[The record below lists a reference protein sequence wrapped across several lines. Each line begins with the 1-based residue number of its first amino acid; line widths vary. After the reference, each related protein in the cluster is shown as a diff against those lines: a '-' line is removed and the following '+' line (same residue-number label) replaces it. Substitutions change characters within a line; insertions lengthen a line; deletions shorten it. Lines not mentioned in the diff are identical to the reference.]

1 VRFSFTHQEVEMQ
14 HVKQLLSLEG
24 KAALV
29 TGGGGGLGGAMALAL
44 AQAGADIVLFDLH
57 ADPMAQNASLIEK
70 ENRRCIT
77 VTGDVRKLD
86 DIERAVRAVEASFG
100 RMHIAVNSA
109 GVNIRKPALDYTEE
123 EWSTI
128 IDINLKGLYFCCQKE
143 ARVMKE
149 RGGGRII
156 NISSLTS
163 ENGLPHRSIYGA
175 SKGGVTA
182 TSRIMA
188 AEWAPFGIT
197 VNCIGP
203 GHMLTP
209 LTEKYFATSV
219 GEKILSQ
226 IPLGR
231 FGVSADLAGAV
242 VFLASE
248 AAAYITGQTIYIDGG
263 YMINPC

>member
-1 VRFSFTHQEVEMQ
+1 MQ
-14 HVKQLLSLEG
+14 HVKNLLSLEG

-44 AQAGADIVLFDLH
+44 AQAGADIVLFDLY
-57 ADPMAQNASLIEK
+57 AEPMKKCASLIEN
-70 ENRRCIT
+70 ENQRCVMT
-77 VTGDVRKLD
+77 TGDVRRLD
-86 DIERAVRAVEASFG
+86 DIEQAVQAVVTHFG
-100 RMHIAVNSA
+100 HMDIAVNSA
-109 GVNIRKPALDYTEE
+109 GVNIRKPALEYTEE
-123 EWSTI
+123 DWSKI
-128 IDINLKGLYFCCQKE
+128 IDINLKGLYFCCLKE
-143 ARVMKE
+143 ARVMKDQ
-149 RGGGRII
+149 GAGRII

-226 IPLGR
+226 IPLKR
-231 FGVSADLAGAV
+231 FGVSDDLAGAV

-248 AAAYITGQTIYIDGG
+248 ASAYITGQTIYIDGG

>member
-1 VRFSFTHQEVEMQ
+1 MQ
-14 HVKQLLSLEG
+14 NVKNLLSLEG

-44 AQAGADIVLFDLH
+44 AQAGADIVLFDLS
-57 ADPMAQNASLIEK
+57 AEPMKKCASLIEN
-70 ENRRCIT
+70 ENRRCVMT
-77 VTGDVRKLD
+77 TGDVRRLD
-86 DIERAVRAVEASFG
+86 DIEQAVQAVVTNFG
-100 RMHIAVNSA
+100 RMDIAVNSA
-109 GVNIRKPALDYTEE
+109 GVNIRKPALEYTEE
-123 EWSTI
+123 DWSKI
-128 IDINLKGLYFCCQKE
+128 IDINLKGLYFCCLKE
-143 ARVMKE
+143 ASVMKDQ
-149 RGGGRII
+149 GAGRII

-226 IPLGR
+226 IPLKR
-231 FGVSADLAGAV
+231 FGVSDDLAGAV

-248 AAAYITGQTIYIDGG
+248 ASAYITGQTIYIDGG

>member
-1 VRFSFTHQEVEMQ
+1 MLSFTRQEVAMQ

-57 ADPMAQNASLIEK
+57 ADPMKNNASLIEK
-70 ENRRCIT
+70 EGRRCLM

-86 DIERAVRAVEASFG
+86 DIERAVRTVETRFG

-128 IDINLKGLYFCCQKE
+128 IDINLKGLYFCCLKE
-143 ARVMKE
+143 ARIMKDH
-149 RGGGRII
+149 GGGRII

-188 AEWAPFGIT
+188 TEWAPFGIT

-242 VFLASE
+242 VFLASD
-248 AAAYITGQTIYIDGG
+248 AAGYITGQTIYIDGG

>member
-1 VRFSFTHQEVEMQ
+1 MP

-24 KAALV
+24 RAALV
-29 TGGGGGLGGAMALAL
+29 TGGGGGLGGAMAVAL
-44 AQAGADIVLFDLH
+44 AQAGADIVLFDLNLE
-57 ADPMAQNASLIEK
+57 PMRGVAALIEQ
-70 ENRRCIT
+70 EGRRCAM

-86 DIERAVRAVEASFG
+86 DIERAVQAVPAHFG
-100 RMHIAVNSA
+100 RLDIAVNSA
-109 GVNIRKPALDYTEE
+109 GINIRKPALDYSEQ
-123 EWSTI
+123 EWSAI
-128 IDINLKGLYFCCQKE
+128 VDINLKGLYFCCQKE
-143 ARVMKE
+143 ARVMKD

-188 AEWAPFGIT
+188 AEWAPYGIT

-209 LTEKYFATSV
+209 LTETYFATSV

-231 FGVSADLAGAV
+231 FGVSNDLAGVV

-248 AAAYITGQTIYIDGG
+248 AAAYITGQTIYVDGG

>member
-1 VRFSFTHQEVEMQ
+1 MKN
-14 HVKQLLSLEG
+14 VKSLLSLEG

-44 AQAGADIVLFDLH
+44 AQAGADIVLFDLS
-57 ADPMAQNASLIEK
+57 AEPMKKCATLIEN
-70 ENRRCIT
+70 ENRRC
-77 VTGDVRKLD
+77 VMATGDVRRLD
-86 DIERAVRAVEASFG
+86 DIEQAVQAVVTNFG
-100 RMHIAVNSA
+100 RLDIAVNSA

-123 EWSTI
+123 DWSKI
-128 IDINLKGLYFCCQKE
+128 IDINLKGLYFCCLKE
-143 ARVMKE
+143 ARVMK
-149 RGGGRII
+149 GQGAGRII

-209 LTEKYFATSV
+209 LTETYFATSV

-231 FGVSADLAGAV
+231 FGVSDDLAGAV

-248 AAAYITGQTIYIDGG
+248 ASAYITGQTIYIDGG

>member
-1 VRFSFTHQEVEMQ
+1 MKN
-14 HVKQLLSLEG
+14 VKNLLSLEG

-44 AQAGADIVLFDLH
+44 AQAGADIVLFDLS
-57 ADPMAQNASLIEK
+57 AKPMKKCATLIEN
-70 ENRRCIT
+70 ENRRC
-77 VTGDVRKLD
+77 VMATGDVRRLD
-86 DIERAVRAVEASFG
+86 DIEQAVQAVVTNFG
-100 RMHIAVNSA
+100 RLDIAVNSA

-123 EWSTI
+123 DWSKI
-128 IDINLKGLYFCCQKE
+128 IDINLKGLYFCCLKE
-143 ARVMKE
+143 ARVMK
-149 RGGGRII
+149 GQGAGRII

-209 LTEKYFATSV
+209 LTETYFATSV

-231 FGVSADLAGAV
+231 FGVSDDLAGAV

-248 AAAYITGQTIYIDGG
+248 ASAYITGQTIYIDGG

>member
-1 VRFSFTHQEVEMQ
+1 MQ

-24 KAALV
+24 RTALV

-57 ADPMAQNASLIEK
+57 AEPMKQNAALIEK
-70 ENRRCIT
+70 EKRRC
-77 VTGDVRKLD
+77 VMVGGDVRRVE
-86 DIERAVRAVEASFG
+86 DIERAVQTAVTQLG
-100 RMHIAVNSA
+100 RLDIAVNSA
-109 GVNIRKPALDYTEE
+109 GVNIRKPALEYTEQ

-128 IDINLKGLYFCCQKE
+128 IDINLKGLYFCCLQE
-143 ARVMKE
+143 ARVMKAQ
-149 RGGGRII
+149 GGGRII

-182 TSRIMA
+182 TSRILA
-188 AEWAPFGIT
+188 AEWAPYGIT

-203 GHMLTP
+203 GHMLTA
-209 LTEKYFATSV
+209 LTEKYFATEV
-219 GEKILSQ
+219 GEKIRSQ

-231 FGVSADLAGAV
+231 FGVAADLSGAI
-242 VFLASE
+242 VFLASD
-248 AAAYITGQTIYIDGG
+248 AAGYITGQTIYIDGG

>member
-1 VRFSFTHQEVEMQ
+1 
-14 HVKQLLSLEG
+14 
-24 KAALV
+24 
-29 TGGGGGLGGAMALAL
+29 MAVAL
-44 AQAGADIVLFDLH
+44 AQAGADIVLFDLNLE
-57 ADPMAQNASLIEK
+57 PMRMVAALIEQ
-70 ENRRCIT
+70 EGRRCAM

-86 DIERAVRAVEASFG
+86 DIERAVQAVPAHFG
-100 RMHIAVNSA
+100 RLDIAVNSA
-109 GVNIRKPALDYTEE
+109 GINIRKPALDYSEQ
-123 EWSTI
+123 EWSAI
-128 IDINLKGLYFCCQKE
+128 VDINLKGLYFCCQKE
-143 ARVMKE
+143 ARVMKD

-188 AEWAPFGIT
+188 AEWAPYGIT

-231 FGVSADLAGAV
+231 FGVSNDLAGVV

-248 AAAYITGQTIYIDGG
+248 AAAYITGQTIYVDGG

>member
-1 VRFSFTHQEVEMQ
+1 MKN
-14 HVKQLLSLEG
+14 VKSLLSLEG

-44 AQAGADIVLFDLH
+44 AQAGADIVLFDLS
-57 ADPMAQNASLIEK
+57 AEPMKKCANLIEN
-70 ENRRCIT
+70 ENRRC
-77 VTGDVRKLD
+77 VMATGDVRRLD
-86 DIERAVRAVEASFG
+86 DIEQAVQAVVTNFG
-100 RMHIAVNSA
+100 RLDIAVNSA

-123 EWSTI
+123 DWSKI
-128 IDINLKGLYFCCQKE
+128 IDINLKGLYFCCLKE
-143 ARVMKE
+143 ARVMK
-149 RGGGRII
+149 GQGAGRII

-209 LTEKYFATSV
+209 LTETYFATSV

-231 FGVSADLAGAV
+231 FGVSDDLAGAV

-248 AAAYITGQTIYIDGG
+248 ASAYITGQTIYIDGG

>member
-1 VRFSFTHQEVEMQ
+1 MQ
-14 HVKQLLSLEG
+14 NVKNLLSLEG

-29 TGGGGGLGGAMALAL
+29 TGGGGGLGGAMALAM
-44 AQAGADIVLFDLH
+44 AQAGADIVLFDLS
-57 ADPMAQNASLIEK
+57 AESMKKCASLIEN
-70 ENRRCIT
+70 ENRRCVMT
-77 VTGDVRKLD
+77 TGDVRRLD
-86 DIERAVRAVEASFG
+86 DIEQAVQAVVTNFG
-100 RMHIAVNSA
+100 RMDIAVNSA
-109 GVNIRKPALDYTEE
+109 GVNIRKPALEYTEE
-123 EWSTI
+123 EWSRI
-128 IDINLKGLYFCCQKE
+128 IDINLKGLYFCCLKE
-143 ARVMKE
+143 ARVMKDL
-149 RGGGRII
+149 GAGRII

-209 LTEKYFATSV
+209 LTETYFATSA

-231 FGVSADLAGAV
+231 FGVSDDLAGAV

-248 AAAYITGQTIYIDGG
+248 ASAYITGQTIYIDGG

>member
-1 VRFSFTHQEVEMQ
+1 MKN
-14 HVKQLLSLEG
+14 VKNLLSLEG

-44 AQAGADIVLFDLH
+44 AQAGADIVLFDLS
-57 ADPMAQNASLIEK
+57 AEPMKKCATLIEN
-70 ENRRCIT
+70 ENRC
-77 VTGDVRKLD
+77 VMATGDVRRLD
-86 DIERAVRAVEASFG
+86 DIEQAVQAVVTNFG
-100 RMHIAVNSA
+100 RLDIAVNSA

-123 EWSTI
+123 DWSKI
-128 IDINLKGLYFCCQKE
+128 IDINLKGLYFCCLKE
-143 ARVMKE
+143 ARVMK
-149 RGGGRII
+149 GQGAGRII

-209 LTEKYFATSV
+209 LTETYFATSV

-231 FGVSADLAGAV
+231 FGVSDDLAGAV

-248 AAAYITGQTIYIDGG
+248 ASAYITGQTIYIDGG